1 MGGLAD
7 LDGKVAVVTG
17 GASGIGLGIAR
28 RLAAAGARIVIADV
42 EAAALDAAAQELGA
56 VGVQT
61 DVRHRA
67 SVQALADTAVER
79 FGTVNV
85 VVNNA
90 GVGPFGRIADLTEA
104 DWRWIVDVNLWGVI
118 HGVSV
123 FLPILQTAP
132 GGGHIVNTAS
142 MAGLRPGPN
151 LGAYTVTKYG
161 VVALTETLAIE
172 LEQDGSRVGVTVLCP
187 GPVHTNIGSSTR
199 NRPPGLEGALADA
212 ELQMTEGR
220 SWMEPDEVGDI
231 TVGAI
236 RSGDLYAVTHPAMF
250 PPVQQRFERITK
262 AFERAKARTSGS
274 SGVNATPSRS

>member
-1 MGGLAD
+1 MAGIAD

-161 VVALTETLAIE
+161 VRSEE
-172 LEQDGSRVGVTVLCP
+172 
-187 GPVHTNIGSSTR
+187 HTS
-199 NRPPGLEGALADA
+199 
-212 ELQMTEGR
+212 ELQ
-220 SWMEPDEVGDI
+220 
-231 TVGAI
+231 
-236 RSGDLYAVTHPAMF
+236 
-250 PPVQQRFERITK
+250 
-262 AFERAKARTSGS
+262 
-274 SGVNATPSRS
+274 SRQYLVCRLLLEKK

>member
-1 MGGLAD
+1 MAGIAD
-7 LDGKVAVVTG
+7 LEGKVAVVTG

-28 RLAAAGARIVIADV
+28 RLAAAGAMVVIGDV
-42 EAAALDAAAQELGA
+42 EVGALHAAADEVGA
-56 VGVQT
+56 LAVQT
-61 DVRHRA
+61 DVRHRD
-67 SVQALADTAVER
+67 SVQALADAAVER

-85 VVNNA
+85 IVNNA
-90 GVGPFGRIADLTEA
+90 GIGPFARLADLTEA

-172 LEQDGSRVGVTVLCP
+172 LEQDGSQVGATVLCP
-187 GPVHTNIGSSTR
+187 GTVHTNIGSSTR
-199 NRPPGLEGALADA
+199 NRPPGLEGAFADGDVP
-212 ELQMTEGR
+212 MVEGR
-220 SWMEPDEVGDI
+220 TWLEPDEVGDI
-231 TVGAI
+231 TVDAI
-236 RSGDLYAVTHPAMF
+236 RNGDLYAITHPAMF
-250 PPVQQRFERITK
+250 PPVQERFDRITA
-262 AFERAKARTSGS
+262 AFERAGAR
-274 SGVNATPSRS
+274 A

>member
-1 MGGLAD
+1 MAGIAD
-7 LDGKVAVVTG
+7 LEGKVAVVTG

-28 RLAAAGARIVIADV
+28 RLAAAGARVVIGDV
-42 EAAALDAAAQELGA
+42 EVSALHAAADEVGA
-56 VGVQT
+56 LAVQT
-61 DVRHRA
+61 DVRQRD
-67 SVQALADTAVER
+67 SVQALADAALAR

-90 GVGPFGRIADLTEA
+90 GVGPFGRLADLTEA

-123 FLPILQTAP
+123 FLPMLQTAP

-172 LEQDGSRVGVTVLCP
+172 LEQDGSQVGVTVLCP
-187 GPVHTNIGSSTR
+187 GPVHTNIGTSTR
-199 NRPPGLEGALADA
+199 NRPPGLEGSLADA

-220 SWMEPDEVGDI
+220 TWMDPDEVGDI
-231 TVGAI
+231 TVDAI
-236 RSGDLYAVTHPAMF
+236 RNGDLYAITHPAMF
-250 PPVQQRFERITK
+250 PPVQERFDRITQ
-262 AFERAKARTSGS
+262 AFAGGAAG
-274 SGVNATPSRS
+274 GP

>member
-1 MGGLAD
+1 MAGIAD

-28 RLAAAGARIVIADV
+28 RLAAAGANVVIGDV
-42 EAAALDAAAQELGA
+42 EAGALDAAAAELGA
-56 VGVQT
+56 VGVRT
-61 DVRHRA
+61 DVRERA
-67 SVQALADTAVER
+67 SVQALADAAVER

-90 GVGPFGRIADLTEA
+90 GVGPFGRLKDLQEA
-104 DWRWIVDVNLWGVI
+104 DWRWVVDVNLWGVI

-123 FLPILQTAP
+123 FLPILQDAP

-161 VVALTETLAIE
+161 VVGLTESLAIE
-172 LEQDGSRVGVTVLCP
+172 LEQDGSQVGVTVLCP
-187 GPVHTNIGSSTR
+187 GPVHSNIGTSTR
-199 NRPPGLEGALADA
+199 NRPESLAGALRDA

-220 SWMEPDEVGDI
+220 TWMQPDEVGDI
-231 TVGAI
+231 VIEAI
-236 RSGDLYAVTHPAMF
+236 RGNELYAVTHPAMF
-250 PPVQQRFERITK
+250 PPVQERFDRITA
-262 AFERAKARTSGS
+262 AFEKRAAAQG
-274 SGVNATPSRS
+274 A

>member
-1 MGGLAD
+1 MAGIAD

-28 RLAAAGARIVIADV
+28 RLAAAGAHVVIGDV
-42 EAAALDAAAQELGA
+42 EAGALEAAAAEIGA
-56 VGVQT
+56 LGVQA
-61 DVRHRA
+61 DVRERA
-67 SVQALADTAVER
+67 SVQALADAAVER

-90 GVGPFGRIADLTEA
+90 GVGPFGRLKDLQEA

-118 HGVSV
+118 HGVGV
-123 FLPILQTAP
+123 FLPILEDAP

-161 VVALTETLAIE
+161 VVGLTESLAIE
-172 LEQDGSRVGVTVLCP
+172 LEQDGSQVGVTVLCP
-187 GPVHTNIGSSTR
+187 GPVHSNIGTSTR
-199 NRPPGLEGALADA
+199 NRPAGLEGALKDA

-220 SWMEPDEVGDI
+220 SWMDPDEVGDI
-231 TVGAI
+231 VVEAI
-236 RSGDLYAVTHPAMF
+236 RGNELYAVTHPGMF
-250 PPVQQRFERITK
+250 PPVQERFDRITA
-262 AFERAKARTSGS
+262 AFEKRRAAQ
-274 SGVNATPSRS
+274 A

>member
-1 MGGLAD
+1 MAAIAD
-7 LDGKVAVVTG
+7 LEGKVAVVTG

-28 RLAAAGARIVIADV
+28 RLAAAGALVVIGDV
-42 EAAALDAAAQELGA
+42 EETALRAAAEEIGALG
-56 VGVQT
+56 VRT
-61 DVRHRA
+61 DVRRRD
-67 SVQALADTAVER
+67 SLQALADAAVER

-123 FLPILQTAP
+123 FLPILTTAP

-172 LEQDGSRVGVTVLCP
+172 LEQDGSQVGVTVLCP
-187 GPVHTNIGSSTR
+187 GPVHTNIGTSTR

-212 ELQMTEGR
+212 DLQMTEGR
-220 SWMEPDEVGDI
+220 TWMEPDEVGDI
-231 TVGAI
+231 TVEAI
-236 RSGDLYAVTHPAMF
+236 RNGDLYAVTHPAMF
-250 PPVQQRFERITK
+250 PPVQQRFERIAE
-262 AFERAKARTSGS
+262 AFERARAR
-274 SGVNATPSRS
+274 A

>member
-1 MGGLAD
+1 MAGIAD
-7 LDGKVAVVTG
+7 LEGNVAVVTG

-28 RLAAAGARIVIADV
+28 RLAAAGARVVIGDV
-42 EAAALDAAAQELGA
+42 EVGALHAAADEVGA
-56 VGVQT
+56 LAVQT
-61 DVRHRA
+61 DVRHRD
-67 SVQALADTAVER
+67 SVQALADAAVER
-79 FGTVNV
+79 FGTVNI

-90 GVGPFGRIADLTEA
+90 GVGPFGRLADLTEA

-123 FLPILQTAP
+123 FLPIVQGAP

-172 LEQDGSRVGVTVLCP
+172 LAQDGSQVGVTVLCP
-187 GPVHTNIGSSTR
+187 GPVHTNIGTSTR
-199 NRPPGLEGALADA
+199 NRPPGLEGSLADA

-220 SWMEPDEVGDI
+220 TWMDPDEVGDI
-231 TVGAI
+231 TVEAI
-236 RSGDLYAVTHPAMF
+236 RDGELYAVTHPAMF
-250 PPVQQRFERITK
+250 PPVQERFERITA
-262 AFERAKARTSGS
+262 AFEKRERSGGPAS
-274 SGVNATPSRS
+274 PSRPGA

>member
-1 MGGLAD
+1 MAGLAE

-17 GASGIGLGIAR
+17 GASGIGLGVAR

-56 VGVQT
+56 LGVQT

-67 SVQALADTAVER
+67 SVQALADAAVER

-85 VVNNA
+85 IVNNA
-90 GVGPFGRIADLTEA
+90 GVGPFGRIADLREA

-172 LEQDGSRVGVTVLCP
+172 LEQDGSQVGVTVLCP
-187 GPVHTNIGSSTR
+187 GPVQTNIGSSTR

-220 SWMEPDEVGDI
+220 SWMEPDVVGDI
-231 TVGAI
+231 TVEAI
-236 RSGDLYAVTHPAMF
+236 RSGELYAVTHPAMF
-250 PPVQQRFERITK
+250 PPVRQRFERIAE
-262 AFERAKARTSGS
+262 AFERAKAR
-274 SGVNATPSRS
+274 A